1 MRRGSWFAGEKT
13 LEETQRSAG
22 IRRTEERAGEEAQ
35 QMANEQKRREDYLA
49 RERAIEEASQA
60 RRAREMKPD
69 KL

>member
-1 MRRGSWFAGEKT
+1 
-13 LEETQRSAG
+13 
-22 IRRTEERAGEEAQ
+22 
-35 QMANEQKRREDYLA
+35 MANEQKRREDYLA